1 MESSGLNEFC
11 GILTCSGLA
20 FTITYQVVGMTPST
34 PIFFPSAPGCDSGQ
48 SSLGPTADV
57 CVTLDDSFGDT
68 LPENIQG
75 ATFTQPLDL
84 DYSLSNNGP
93 VSIARGCSSIVILTG
108 KMTAGSYQP
117 VTLSC
122 VGSSLP
128 YGIACGFFCDN
139 YARFFSDCTLANT
152 ILMI

>member
-20 FTITYQVVGMTPST
+20 FTITYPVVGMTPST

-75 ATFTQPLDL
+75 ATFTHPLDL

-93 VSIARGCSSIVILTG
+93 VSIAWGSSSIVILTA
-108 KMTAGSYQP
+108 KMTAGSYQR
-117 VTLSC
+117 VTLS
-122 VGSSLP
+122 GLASSLP
-128 YGIACGFFCDN
+128 SGIPWGFFHD
-139 YARFFSDCTLANT
+139 TLARLFKHN
-152 ILMI
+152 